1 MDKGVERKWT
11 ADEVSRIGLP
21 PVKSYEVWDGVI
33 SLAETCLLAKR
44 QASFRWQ
51 ELYPGSI
58 MELENLH
65 GYARQQRAT
74 SDGLVVVEGK
84 RTMGS
89 PQRR

>member
-1 MDKGVERKWT
+1 
-11 ADEVSRIGLP
+11 VSRIGLP

-44 QASFRWQ
+44 QAAFRWQ
-51 ELYPGSI
+51 ELYLGSI

-65 GYARQQRAT
+65 GYVGQQRAT
-74 SDGLVVVEGK
+74 SDGIVVVEGK

>member
-1 MDKGVERKWT
+1 
-11 ADEVSRIGLP
+11 
-21 PVKSYEVWDGVI
+21 
-33 SLAETCLLAKR
+33 
-44 QASFRWQ
+44 
-51 ELYPGSI
+51 

-74 SDGLVVVEGK
+74 SDGIAVVEGK